1 MSGCLGFTTYSVS
14 RAAVPKLMRNAGEGN
29 MSKMLSPG
37 RSSDCYF
44 LEMRTQSLKKGWG
57 FLHMGTKAY
66 LGQTF
71 GKAESWDAAPGLF
84 HCYVQ

>member
-14 RAAVPKLMRNAGEGN
+14 HSAVPKLMRNADEGN

-44 LEMRTQSLKKGWG
+44 LEMRTQSLKKGWVFFAHG
-57 FLHMGTKAY
+57 H
-66 LGQTF
+66 
-71 GKAESWDAAPGLF
+71 
-84 HCYVQ
+84 